1 MTIRKASTEE
11 LANINRVI
19 ALCVAGR
26 PVTDRIKKLTL
37 PSLLLEETDFSFMD
51 IWLAGDPIVGVIALQ
66 EIKEGMLLH
75 SLYVD
80 PEAGGKGIGTELVN
94 QAVKLT
100 KEAGQERLLVKAF
113 AESASFFH
121 KVGFEPTDVLD
132 YPHTLQINIKANT
145 PI

>member
-1 MTIRKASTEE
+1 MIIRKASQNNLNE
-11 LANINRVI
+11 IKRVI
-19 ALCVAGR
+19 ELCISGR

-37 PSLLLEETDFSFMD
+37 PSLLLEETDFNFMD
-51 IWLAGDPIVGVIALQ
+51 IWVAGDPLVGVIALQ

-80 PEAGGKGIGTELVN
+80 PEAGGQGIGTELVN
-94 QAVKLT
+94 QAMKLT
-100 KEAGQERLLVKAF
+100 QEAGQERLLVKAF
-113 AESASFFH
+113 AESVSFFQ
-121 KVGFEPTDVLD
+121 KVGFTPSDILD

>member
-1 MTIRKASTEE
+1 MPLAANLNDLTAMNAVIRK
-11 LANINRVI
+11 
-19 ALCVAGR
+19 CVSNR

-37 PSLLLEETDFSFMD
+37 PSLLLEETDFNFMD
-51 IWLAGDPIVGVIALQ
+51 IWVAGDPIVGVIALQ
-66 EIKEGMLLH
+66 GTKEGMLLH

-80 PEAGGKGIGTELVN
+80 PKASGNGIGTELVN

-113 AESASFFH
+113 AESVRFFQ

-132 YPHTLQINIKANT
+132 YPHTFGMSL
-145 PI
+145 

>member
-80 PEAGGKGIGTELVN
+80 PEAGGKGIATALVD
-94 QAVKLT
+94 QALKLT
-100 KEAGQERLLVKAF
+100 RKLGQERLLVKAF
-113 AESASFFH
+113 AESVSFFQ
-121 KVGFEPTDVLD
+121 KVGFKPTDVLD
-132 YPHTLQINIKANT
+132 YPNTLEMSL
-145 PI
+145 